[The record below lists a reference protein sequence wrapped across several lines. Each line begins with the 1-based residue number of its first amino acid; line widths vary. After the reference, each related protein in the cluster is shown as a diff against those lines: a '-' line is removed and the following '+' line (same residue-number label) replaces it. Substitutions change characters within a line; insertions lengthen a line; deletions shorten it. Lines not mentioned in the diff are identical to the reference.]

1 MAIIKRR
8 LLHKDPDTGLQDTL
22 YFETSL
28 DMVKDD
34 EDRSLVEILDTKA
47 DSTDVE
53 ALATKT
59 TKDISDL
66 QETINNDIGKR
77 LGDLQTKTEKDI
89 SDLQETINNDIG
101 QKITT
106 INGQISDIEADV
118 AAEDTA
124 MGARVDE
131 LAADCTARDT
141 TMGQRVDALTDDVTA
156 KDTAMGKRVDDL
168 SDDVTA
174 KDTAVNA
181 RVDTVAADLAAAD
194 TRLTKAITDH
204 TTDYQTTKADH
215 DARLEAA
222 EAALTTLNGEGEGS
236 VKKSVA
242 DGITSIVAGAPESF
256 DTLKEM
262 ADWISTHETDA
273 TGMNTRITNNTNA
286 ISALTTRVTTAESDI
301 DSLETR
307 ATAVEAKATD
317 NATNITNLSSQV
329 TVLNNWKAAVT
340 IPVLAADPASP
351 VAGQVWIRS

>member
-106 INGQISDIEADV
+106 INGQISDIEAD
-118 AAEDTA
+118 
-124 MGARVDE
+124 GRRH
-131 LAADCTARDT
+131 C
-141 TMGQRVDALTDDVTA
+141 
-156 KDTAMGKRVDDL
+156 
-168 SDDVTA
+168 
-174 KDTAVNA
+174 
-181 RVDTVAADLAAAD
+181 
-194 TRLTKAITDH
+194 
-204 TTDYQTTKADH
+204 
-215 DARLEAA
+215 
-222 EAALTTLNGEGEGS
+222 
-236 VKKSVA
+236 
-242 DGITSIVAGAPESF
+242 
-256 DTLKEM
+256 
-262 ADWISTHETDA
+262 
-273 TGMNTRITNNTNA
+273 
-286 ISALTTRVTTAESDI
+286 
-301 DSLETR
+301 
-307 ATAVEAKATD
+307 
-317 NATNITNLSSQV
+317 
-329 TVLNNWKAAVT
+329 
-340 IPVLAADPASP
+340 
-351 VAGQVWIRS
+351 